1 MIDFPEDKKDEFN
14 VECKHC
20 HKVYSIYLYE
30 EDFDAWNNDEGY
42 IQDLMSYLT
51 AGERE
56 FIKTGITPDDW
67 DSMFGDGGEMY
78 E

>member
-1 MIDFPEDKKDEFN
+1 MKVTRLSPFSGVTHTMELDVTTKQIVSWEKGEMIQNVFP
-14 VECKHC
+14 H
-20 HKVYSIYLYE
+20 
-30 EDFDAWNNDEGY
+30 
-42 IQDLMSYLT
+42 LT

-67 DSMFGDGGEMY
+67 DKMFGDDY

>member
-1 MIDFPEDKKDEFN
+1 MKVTRLSPVSGVRHTMELDVTAKQIVSWEKGEMIQNVFP
-14 VECKHC
+14 H
-20 HKVYSIYLYE
+20 
-30 EDFDAWNNDEGY
+30 
-42 IQDLMSYLT
+42 LT

-67 DSMFGDGGEMY
+67 NTMFGDDY

>member
-1 MIDFPEDKKDEFN
+1 MKVTRLSPVSGVRHTMELDVTAKQIVSWEKGEMIQNVFP
-14 VECKHC
+14 H
-20 HKVYSIYLYE
+20 
-30 EDFDAWNNDEGY
+30 
-42 IQDLMSYLT
+42 LT

-67 DSMFGDGGEMY
+67 NKLFGDDY

>member
-1 MIDFPEDKKDEFN
+1 MKITRLSPISGVRHTMELDVTAKQIVSWEKGEMIQNVFP
-14 VECKHC
+14 H
-20 HKVYSIYLYE
+20 
-30 EDFDAWNNDEGY
+30 
-42 IQDLMSYLT
+42 LT

-67 DSMFGDGGEMY
+67 NTMFGDDY

>member
-1 MIDFPEDKKDEFN
+1 MKITRLSPISGVTRTMELDVTAKQIVSWEKGEMIQNVFP
-14 VECKHC
+14 H
-20 HKVYSIYLYE
+20 
-30 EDFDAWNNDEGY
+30 
-42 IQDLMSYLT
+42 LT

-78 E
+78 D

>member
-1 MIDFPEDKKDEFN
+1 MKVTRLSPFSGVTHTMELDVTAKQIVSWEKGEMIQNVFP
-14 VECKHC
+14 H
-20 HKVYSIYLYE
+20 
-30 EDFDAWNNDEGY
+30 
-42 IQDLMSYLT
+42 LT

-67 DSMFGDGGEMY
+67 NKLFGDDY

>member
-14 VECKHC
+14 IECKHC

-56 FIKTGITPDDW
+56 LLISNTCNDCWKK
-67 DSMFGDGGEMY
+67 MFPTDE
-78 E
+78 

>member
-1 MIDFPEDKKDEFN
+1 MELDVTAKQIVSWEKGEMIQNVFP
-14 VECKHC
+14 H
-20 HKVYSIYLYE
+20 
-30 EDFDAWNNDEGY
+30 
-42 IQDLMSYLT
+42 LT

-67 DSMFGDGGEMY
+67 NKLFGDDY

>member
-1 MIDFPEDKKDEFN
+1 MKITRLSPVSGVRHTMELDVTSKQIVAWEKGEMIQNVFP
-14 VECKHC
+14 H
-20 HKVYSIYLYE
+20 
-30 EDFDAWNNDEGY
+30 
-42 IQDLMSYLT
+42 LT

-67 DSMFGDGGEMY
+67 NTMFGDDY

>member
-1 MIDFPEDKKDEFN
+1 MKVTRLSPVSGVRHTMELDVTAKQIVSWEKGEMIQNVFP
-14 VECKHC
+14 H
-20 HKVYSIYLYE
+20 
-30 EDFDAWNNDEGY
+30 
-42 IQDLMSYLT
+42 LT

-67 DSMFGDGGEMY
+67 DNLFGDDY

>member
-56 FIKTGITPDDW
+56 LLISNTCNDCWKK
-67 DSMFGDGGEMY
+67 MFPTDE
-78 E
+78 

>member
-1 MIDFPEDKKDEFN
+1 MKVTRLSPVSGVTHTMELDVTAKQIVSWEKGEMIQNVFP
-14 VECKHC
+14 H
-20 HKVYSIYLYE
+20 
-30 EDFDAWNNDEGY
+30 
-42 IQDLMSYLT
+42 LT

-67 DSMFGDGGEMY
+67 NTMFGDDY

>member
-1 MIDFPEDKKDEFN
+1 MKVTRLSPFSGVTHTMELDVTAKQIVSWEKGEMIQNVFP
-14 VECKHC
+14 H
-20 HKVYSIYLYE
+20 
-30 EDFDAWNNDEGY
+30 
-42 IQDLMSYLT
+42 LT

-67 DSMFGDGGEMY
+67 DKMFGDDY

>member
-1 MIDFPEDKKDEFN
+1 MKITRLSPISGVTHTMDLDVTTKQIVSWEKGEMIQNVFP
-14 VECKHC
+14 H
-20 HKVYSIYLYE
+20 
-30 EDFDAWNNDEGY
+30 
-42 IQDLMSYLT
+42 LT

-67 DSMFGDGGEMY
+67 DNLFGDDY

>member
-1 MIDFPEDKKDEFN
+1 MKITRLSPVSGVRHTMELDVTSKQIVAWEKGEMIQNVFP
-14 VECKHC
+14 H
-20 HKVYSIYLYE
+20 
-30 EDFDAWNNDEGY
+30 
-42 IQDLMSYLT
+42 LT

>member
-1 MIDFPEDKKDEFN
+1 MKVTRLSPVSGVRHTMELDVTTKQIVAWEKGEMIQNVFP
-14 VECKHC
+14 H
-20 HKVYSIYLYE
+20 
-30 EDFDAWNNDEGY
+30 
-42 IQDLMSYLT
+42 LT

-67 DSMFGDGGEMY
+67 NKMFGDDY

>member
-1 MIDFPEDKKDEFN
+1 MKITRLSPVSGVRHTMELDVTSKQIVAWEKGEMIQNVFP
-14 VECKHC
+14 H
-20 HKVYSIYLYE
+20 
-30 EDFDAWNNDEGY
+30 
-42 IQDLMSYLT
+42 LT

-67 DSMFGDGGEMY
+67 DKMFGDGGEMY

>member
-1 MIDFPEDKKDEFN
+1 MKVTRLSPVSGVTHTMELDVTAKQIVSWEKGEMIQNVFP
-14 VECKHC
+14 H
-20 HKVYSIYLYE
+20 
-30 EDFDAWNNDEGY
+30 
-42 IQDLMSYLT
+42 LT

-67 DSMFGDGGEMY
+67 NKLFGDDY